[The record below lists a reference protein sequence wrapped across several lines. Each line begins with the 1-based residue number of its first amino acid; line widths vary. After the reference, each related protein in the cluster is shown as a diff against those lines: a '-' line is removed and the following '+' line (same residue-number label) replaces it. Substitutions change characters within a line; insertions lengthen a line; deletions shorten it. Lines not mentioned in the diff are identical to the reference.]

1 MRKLLTIV
9 QKKFVNKIENRNM
22 FKTKTGYYLELLT
35 SEVMKLLRSTKSKIT
50 KNNKNSKNAS
60 HWEITEVAFVHCDI
74 VSNDYQQDSRV
85 LYTFIPNKYFSQ
97 LLDISPQSFI
107 ILKIRISE
115 FAYIKYGLQSKF

>member
-35 SEVMKLLRSTKSKIT
+35 PEVMKLLRSTKSKIT
-50 KNNKNSKNAS
+50 KNNKNSKNES